1 MHFYRNKFSFLYT
14 YIPQRLDE
22 IMAIHT
28 LNVGTPTGRT
38 VKPCVSHVQCPGRER
53 LLIHM

>member
-38 VKPCVSHVQCPGRER
+38 VKPCMSHVQYSALVER
-53 LLIHM
+53 GC